1 MAIMPSSFMPHEL
14 HFDCTMCG
22 RCCRDLHL
30 PLTLEE
36 ALTWIDDGHD
46 VEVLCVAMPWPV
58 EPPAEHAESAYRR
71 ARSFMAR
78 SGLLR
83 VRVSVILAADLVG
96 ACPNLSA
103 DLRCA
108 IHPRRPL
115 VCRIYPY
122 EINPFV
128 ALQPGDKACPP
139 EAWHADRPLLQ
150 SECGSVSEALQA
162 DVRAARE
169 ATVASVG
176 ARQHLCE
183 QLGLHAAAVVN
194 EGYVIHAV
202 ERGMLGEALQ
212 QALSS
217 TGHAAPQQHWNLVSD
232 RPQTLDALA
241 AVGAAALP
249 GPGLE
254 ARPYRYRSYRY
265 LRALKMATQAA
276 AAPPATAPPPDP
288 QTALKPSP

>member
-1 MAIMPSSFMPHEL
+1 MAHEL

-30 PLTLEE
+30 PLTLDE

-58 EPPAEHAESAYRR
+58 EPAAEHAESAYRR
-71 ARSFMAR
+71 ARSFVAR
-78 SGLLR
+78 SGSLR
-83 VRVSVILAADLVG
+83 IRISVILAADLVG

-103 DLRCA
+103 DLRCV

-128 ALQPGDKACPP
+128 ALRPADKACPP
-139 EAWHADRPLLQ
+139 EAWTADRPLLQ
-150 SECGSVSEALQA
+150 SDSGMVSETLQA
-162 DVRAARE
+162 DVQAARM
-169 ATVASVG
+169 AAVDGFGT
-176 ARQHLCE
+176 RQQLCE
-183 QLGLHAAAVVN
+183 ELSLNTAAVVN
-194 EGYVIHAV
+194 EGYVIHPID
-202 ERGMLGEALQ
+202 RSKLTEALQ
-212 QALSS
+212 RALTS
-217 TGHAAPQQHWNLVSD
+217 GAQAAPERHWDLVSD
-232 RPQTLDALA
+232 RPLTLDALA
-241 AVGAAALP
+241 AVGAVGLP

-265 LRALKMATQAA
+265 LKALKMASQAA
-276 AAPPATAPPPDP
+276 AAQPAGV
-288 QTALKPSP
+288 QTTVRPLP

>member
-1 MAIMPSSFMPHEL
+1 MAHEL

-30 PLTLEE
+30 PLTLDE
-36 ALTWIDDGHD
+36 ALTWIADGHD

-58 EPPAEHAESAYRR
+58 EPPADNAEAAYRR
-71 ARSFMAR
+71 TRSFVAH

-83 VRVSVILAADLVG
+83 IRINVILAADLVG

-103 DLRCA
+103 DLRCV

-128 ALQPGDKACPP
+128 ALQPADKACPP

-150 SECGSVSEALQA
+150 SDRGSVSATLQA
-162 DVRAARE
+162 DVQAARK
-169 ATVASVG
+169 AAMDGVG
-176 ARQHLCE
+176 ARQRLCE
-183 QLGLHAAAVVN
+183 ELGVNTAAVVN

-202 ERGMLGEALQ
+202 DRGKLNEALQ
-212 QALSS
+212 RVLASGAQ
-217 TGHAAPQQHWNLVSD
+217 AAPERHWDLVSD
-232 RPQTLDALA
+232 RPLTLDALA
-241 AVGAAALP
+241 AVGAVGLP

-265 LRALKMATQAA
+265 LKELKMANQTAA
-276 AAPPATAPPPDP
+276 AQPARAP
-288 QTALKPSP
+288 TALKPSP

>member
-1 MAIMPSSFMPHEL
+1 MAHEL

-30 PLTLEE
+30 PLTLHE
-36 ALTWIDDGHD
+36 ALTWIADGHD

-71 ARSFMAR
+71 ARSFFAR

-83 VRVSVILAADLVG
+83 VRISVILAADLVG

-103 DLRCA
+103 DLRCV

-128 ALQPGDKACPP
+128 ALQPADKACPP
-139 EAWHADRPLLQ
+139 EAWSTDRPLLQ
-150 SECGSVSEALQA
+150 SDRGIVSETLQA
-162 DVRAARE
+162 DVQAARK
-169 ATVASVG
+169 AALDGVG
-176 ARQHLCE
+176 TRQLLCE
-183 QLGLHAAAVVN
+183 ELGLNTAAVVN
-194 EGYVIHAV
+194 EGYVIHPID
-202 ERGMLGEALQ
+202 RSKLTEALQ
-212 QALSS
+212 RALTS
-217 TGHAAPQQHWNLVSD
+217 GAQAAPERHWDLVSD
-232 RPQTLDALA
+232 RPLTLDALA
-241 AVGAAALP
+241 AVGAVGLP

-265 LRALKMATQAA
+265 LKALKMASQAA
-276 AAPPATAPPPDP
+276 AAQPAGA
-288 QTALKPSP
+288 QTAVKPSP